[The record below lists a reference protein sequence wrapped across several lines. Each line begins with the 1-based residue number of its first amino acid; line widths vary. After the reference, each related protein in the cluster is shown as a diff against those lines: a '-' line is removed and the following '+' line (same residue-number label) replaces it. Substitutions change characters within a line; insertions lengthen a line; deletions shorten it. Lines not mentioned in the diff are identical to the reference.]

1 MENLLEIGIIVKPQ
15 GIKGE
20 VKVQTFSSDI
30 ERLKGLKSVIIGEKE
45 YKIVSKKFAVNAL
58 LLGLF
63 GVSDRDMAETF
74 RGKSV
79 FAKRT
84 ELKDLEDGVYYVAD
98 LIGLTLIVGE
108 KEVGKITEI
117 LSLKTDVITVSTLSG
132 KTLRFPFLK
141 DLQAKVNFESKTFAV
156 LEERFN
162 QVVCYEN

>member
-20 VKVQTFSSDI
+20 VKVQTFSDNS
-30 ERLKGLKSVIIGEKE
+30 ERLKGLKSVVIDGKE
-45 YKIVSKKFAVNAL
+45 YKITGKKFAVGAL

-63 GVSDRDMAETF
+63 GVSDRNDAESF
-74 RGKSV
+74 RGRSV
-79 FAKRT
+79 YARR
-84 ELKDLEDGVYYVAD
+84 EDLDDLEEGTFYIAD

-108 KEVGKITEI
+108 KAVGKITEI
-117 LSLKTDVITVSTLSG
+117 TPLKTDVITVTTFDG
-132 KTLRFPFLK
+132 KVLRFPFLK
-141 DLQAKVNFESKTFAV
+141 DLQAEVNLQDATFTV

>member
-1 MENLLEIGIIVKPQ
+1 
-15 GIKGE
+15 
-20 VKVQTFSSDI
+20 
-30 ERLKGLKSVIIGEKE
+30 
-45 YKIVSKKFAVNAL
+45 
-58 LLGLF
+58 
-63 GVSDRDMAETF
+63 
-74 RGKSV
+74 V

-117 LSLKTDVITVSTLSG
+117 LSLKTDVITVSTLDG
-132 KTLRFPFLK
+132 KILRFPFLK